1 MKLLQGASFLFLSLI
16 RPGRAIINNRQLSI
30 SDNATNATNATDLD
44 QNGVN
49 GASDVDSCF
58 NLILSGDAE
67 TGMLSDWDAVES
79 GSIAFDTD
87 VPFGSTR

>member
-16 RPGRAIINNRQLSI
+16 RPGRAIINNRQLSVPG
-30 SDNATNATNATDLD
+30 NATNATDLD